1 MIITVNNTMRKTI
14 FFILTALFFSG
25 CSKDN
30 DDEKY
35 NRIVAE
41 LKGKYKPIE
50 IKSDFSVDI
59 NGDGNKSTDLMSEIE
74 NLNLSEF
81 QLRVSG
87 TSSMYYDL
95 FWQEPT
101 YKSKSTGNRVDPET
115 YSNDLE
121 IDYANQSTSGVFE
134 VNDSFNTITFIP
146 SVSIFKQDIKPDPA
160 QIKSDGIIVVSVM
173 RKLLTT
179 DGWRDLKV
187 TGTYKRYSNSY

>member
-1 MIITVNNTMRKTI
+1 MKKII

-25 CSKDN
+25 CSKDD

-87 TSSMYYDL
+87 TSSMYYEL

-121 IDYANQSTSGVFE
+121 IDYANQSISGVFE
-134 VNDSFNTITFIP
+134 VNDSFNTITFTP

-160 QIKSDGIIVVSVM
+160 QIKSDGIIVVAVM

-179 DGWRDLKV
+179 DGWRDLKIS
-187 TGTYKRYSNSY
+187 GTYKRYSNSY